1 MKCGLSTINKVEERY
16 CDKQSIFNKDKL
28 FKKYA
33 SHINTVAIIN
43 NKCIDHP
50 QNQKSMAT
58 EVVLTL
64 PEQETNIR
72 DDVNFK
78 QSDTDHK
85 KIHPENQTEK
95 EPSLAGEMKNN
106 SISKFTKEIYGQD
119 DVISNEELSST
130 EEHLPH
136 HMEEKNEKTLKED
149 SKVKH
154 CESTNKLT
162 HVALENNVSNEET
175 KNNESDQLTLCKKC
189 EPENNKVTKNNKSSQ
204 ESADTL
210 EKHDI
215 TNDPIIKKEKGC
227 FKSTTDT
234 DETILIDKKDTLHED
249 VREKLVD
256 VKEQDDTHGQIT
268 STRAM
273 KSQEIDDSVVH
284 EIPKEK
290 IGEDLEYGKVEDKLE
305 KSKEIDDIQEK
316 TCNKEAKVTQKQD
329 SPIMKDKINQDKSKE
344 QQKTVVTVTKEKN
357 VPKIT
362 NQNDEIQEIV
372 HVSSSSE
379 EETSDDENSED
390 SSDVVEVSDDS
401 SNDETHH
408 INKTLSSSCS
418 SSTSDTEPSNSSCD
432 SDIEEI
438 KVVRTSCRKNIN
450 QNKKSKIKQRQWN
463 RKNSNGDDLEILYEV
478 DDKKCLLA
486 SQLVEVVYTNS
497 LDTNENDS
505 TLNWS
510 ENNDDAV
517 EIIFE
522 KEKVVKKKRRHGR
535 SYSDLNE
542 IHRSNKKKK

>member
-1 MKCGLSTINKVEERY
+1 MKNYL
-16 CDKQSIFNKDKL
+16 
-28 FKKYA
+28 
-33 SHINTVAIIN
+33 
-43 NKCIDHP
+43 
-50 QNQKSMAT
+50 QKST
-58 EVVLTL
+58 FPITW
-64 PEQETNIR
+64 
-72 DDVNFK
+72 
-78 QSDTDHK
+78 K
-85 KIHPENQTEK
+85 K
-95 EPSLAGEMKNN
+95 
-106 SISKFTKEIYGQD
+106 
-119 DVISNEELSST
+119 
-130 EEHLPH
+130 
-136 HMEEKNEKTLKED
+136 KNEKTLKED
-149 SKVKH
+149 NKVKH

-162 HVALENNVSNEET
+162 HVALEHNVPNEET

-215 TNDPIIKKEKGC
+215 TNDPIINKEKGC

-438 KVVRTSCRKNIN
+438 KVVKTSCRKNIN

-535 SYSDLNE
+535 SYNE